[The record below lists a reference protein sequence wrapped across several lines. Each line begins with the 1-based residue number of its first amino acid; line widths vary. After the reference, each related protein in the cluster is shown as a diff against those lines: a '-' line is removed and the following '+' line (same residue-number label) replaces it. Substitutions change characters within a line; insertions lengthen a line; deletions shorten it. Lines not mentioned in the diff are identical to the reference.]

1 MGNRQHFSFFYIIN
15 AFHSVITYQL
25 TSFPKYF
32 YNIYKTEGDL
42 NYMKAFILSSC
53 TYMAEAIAELL
64 LVISF
69 LGKKKKSLLSPLL
82 LLLPLCGLVN
92 NFLFTFIPNVFG
104 WFMTLP
110 MSVLFYCLI
119 LHIPFSSGIFPFLLS
134 YVTYGLIEAITII
147 LLPVSIS
154 ASSSVKNDL
163 LLTCI
168 ICAFCILISLLPLN
182 RLHTFINSGNLIVKL
197 VLSYISM
204 LYLVTIAIS
213 KIDSLNAIAVFP
225 MTVTFMIILL
235 LADIMVLNQ
244 QRTITIQQQDI
255 KDYQTYEPMAH
266 DLISDILGKQHDFNN
281 QMNAIR
287 MLPYTYKDYDSLSDA
302 IANYSTFLEEEF
314 NESELLKINL
324 PVVAGFV
331 FSKIKEA
338 EQKGRLIS
346 VKIKNRS
353 LITPVPEYDLIRILG
368 ILIDNAIEATE
379 PGHTFSLIL
388 DSRNDHVRI
397 QTKNEGGEI
406 SSELRKKMFVRG
418 YSTKTSTEV
427 RTSRGQ
433 GLPNLKKLVDHYN
446 GKIYLDNETF
456 HEHTWICFTVEL

>member
-1 MGNRQHFSFFYIIN
+1 M
-15 AFHSVITYQL
+15 
-25 TSFPKYF
+25 
-32 YNIYKTEGDL
+32 
-42 NYMKAFILSSC
+42 NYMKVFILTSC
-53 TYMAEAIAELL
+53 TYIVETIAELIL
-64 LVISF
+64 ICSF
-69 LGKKKKSLLSPLL
+69 LGKKRRDLLSVAL
-82 LLLPLCGLVN
+82 LLLPVCGIIN
-92 NFLFTFIPNVFG
+92 NLLSIFIPNVFG
-104 WFMTLP
+104 WFLTFPIM
-110 MSVLFYCLI
+110 LFSYSLI
-119 LHIPFSSGIFPFLLS
+119 LHISISTSVFPFMFS

-154 ASSSVKNDL
+154 ASSSIISDL
-163 LLTCI
+163 TLTCI
-168 ICAFCILISLLPLN
+168 IGVICIFISLLPLN
-182 RLHTFINSGNLIVKL
+182 RLHTFINSGKLIAKL

-213 KIDSLNAIAVFP
+213 KIDSLDAIAVFP

-235 LADIMVLNQ
+235 LADIMVLKQ

-368 ILIDNAIEATE
+368 ILIDNAIEASLQLPEEKRMIRIYMDMKNTQLYMSFTNFTATKKQKKIGGRFHTTKGQ
-379 PGHTFSLIL
+379 GHGFGLVRIDDIVERYGGYL
-388 DSRNDHVRI
+388 SRNSEDGAF
-397 QTKNEGGEI
+397 TTEI
-406 SSELRKKMFVRG
+406 L
-418 YSTKTSTEV
+418 
-427 RTSRGQ
+427 
-433 GLPNLKKLVDHYN
+433 LPQ
-446 GKIYLDNETF
+446 E
-456 HEHTWICFTVEL
+456 

>member
-1 MGNRQHFSFFYIIN
+1 MTQ
-15 AFHSVITYQL
+15 
-25 TSFPKYF
+25 
-32 YNIYKTEGDL
+32 
-42 NYMKAFILSSC
+42 MKEHLLSSIPYLFEC
-53 TYMAEAIAELL
+53 CMDLFLIH
-64 LVISF
+64 SF
-69 LGKKKKSLLSPLL
+69 LGKKWKDLCTIRL
-82 LLLPLCGLVN
+82 LLLPAISLLN
-92 NFLFTFIPNVFG
+92 HILSELFPNVFG
-104 WFMTLP
+104 WFIAFP
-110 MSVLFYCLI
+110 ICLI
-119 LHIPFSSGIFPFLLS
+119 TYCIILKAKISDCLFAFMLS
-134 YVTYGLIEAITII
+134 FTLYGLTEGIAVVCMPKNTSSLNSSFIELIGTGII
-147 LLPVSIS
+147 
-154 ASSSVKNDL
+154 A
-163 LLTCI
+163 
-168 ICAFCILISLLPLN
+168 LIFIALSLLPLHRFYN
-182 RLHTFINSGNLIVKL
+182 YVSKGNLTFKL
-197 VLSYISM
+197 ILSYACLLFM
-204 LYLVTIAIS
+204 VAVAIS
-213 KIDSLNAIAVFP
+213 KVDSIDALVVLP
-225 MTVTFMIILL
+225 MTVTFMVILL

-287 MLPYTYKDYDSLSDA
+287 MLPYTYKDYDSLSEA

-388 DSRNDHVRI
+388 DSKNEHIRF

-418 YSTKTSTEV
+418 YSTKTSAEV
-427 RTSRGQ
+427 RTTRGQ
-433 GLPNLKKLVDHYN
+433 GLPNLKELVDHYN

>member
-1 MGNRQHFSFFYIIN
+1 MKTFVISSSTYII
-15 AFHSVITYQL
+15 
-25 TSFPKYF
+25 
-32 YNIYKTEGDL
+32 
-42 NYMKAFILSSC
+42 
-53 TYMAEAIAELL
+53 EAAAELL
-64 LVISF
+64 LISS
-69 LGKKKKSLLSPLL
+69 LIGKKKKDLLSPF
-82 LLLPLCGLVN
+82 LPLIFICGIIN
-92 NFLFTFIPNVFG
+92 NALFIFIPNVLG
-104 WFMTLP
+104 WFLAFP
-110 MSVLFYCLI
+110 ISLI
-119 LHIPFSSGIFPFLLS
+119 TYSIILRIRVSACIFPFLLS
-134 YVTYGLIEAITII
+134 FATCGLIEAITVII
-147 LLPVSIS
+147 FPFAIFTLSDVSTQLVGNCVIFIIS
-154 ASSSVKNDL
+154 
-163 LLTCI
+163 I
-168 ICAFCILISLLPLN
+168 FISLLPLN
-182 RLHTFINSGNLIVKL
+182 KLYLFANKGKLIFKL
-197 VLSYISM
+197 ILSYVSL
-204 LYLVTIAIS
+204 LYIVTVALT
-213 KIDSLNAIAVFP
+213 KIDSIDAIAILP
-225 MTVTFMIILL
+225 MTVTFMVILL

-388 DSRNDHVRI
+388 DSKNEHIRI

-418 YSTKTSTEV
+418 YSTKTSAEV

>member
-1 MGNRQHFSFFYIIN
+1 MKTFVISSSTYII
-15 AFHSVITYQL
+15 
-25 TSFPKYF
+25 
-32 YNIYKTEGDL
+32 
-42 NYMKAFILSSC
+42 
-53 TYMAEAIAELL
+53 EAAAELL
-64 LVISF
+64 LISS
-69 LGKKKKSLLSPLL
+69 LIGKKKKDLLSPF
-82 LLLPLCGLVN
+82 LPLIFICGIIN
-92 NFLFTFIPNVFG
+92 NALFIFIPNVLG
-104 WFMTLP
+104 WFLAFP
-110 MSVLFYCLI
+110 ISLI
-119 LHIPFSSGIFPFLLS
+119 TYSIILRIRVSACIFPFLLS
-134 YVTYGLIEAITII
+134 FATCGLIEAITVII
-147 LLPVSIS
+147 FPFAIFTLSDVSTQLVGNCVIFIIS
-154 ASSSVKNDL
+154 
-163 LLTCI
+163 I
-168 ICAFCILISLLPLN
+168 FISLLPLN
-182 RLHTFINSGNLIVKL
+182 KLYLFANKGKLIFKL
-197 VLSYISM
+197 ILSYVSL
-204 LYLVTIAIS
+204 LYIVTVALT
-213 KIDSLNAIAVFP
+213 KIDSIDAIAILP
-225 MTVTFMIILL
+225 MTVTFMVILL

-388 DSRNDHVRI
+388 DSKNEHIRF

-418 YSTKTSTEV
+418 YSTKTSAEV
-427 RTSRGQ
+427 RTTRGQ

>member
-1 MGNRQHFSFFYIIN
+1 MKTFVISSSTYII
-15 AFHSVITYQL
+15 
-25 TSFPKYF
+25 
-32 YNIYKTEGDL
+32 
-42 NYMKAFILSSC
+42 
-53 TYMAEAIAELL
+53 EAAAELL
-64 LVISF
+64 L
-69 LGKKKKSLLSPLL
+69 PLIFI
-82 LLLPLCGLVN
+82 CGIIN
-92 NFLFTFIPNVFG
+92 NALFIFIPNVLG
-104 WFMTLP
+104 WFLAFP
-110 MSVLFYCLI
+110 ISLI
-119 LHIPFSSGIFPFLLS
+119 TYSIILRIRVSACIFPFLLS
-134 YVTYGLIEAITII
+134 FATCGLIEAITVII
-147 LLPVSIS
+147 FPFAIFTLSDVSTQLVGNCVIFIIS
-154 ASSSVKNDL
+154 
-163 LLTCI
+163 I
-168 ICAFCILISLLPLN
+168 FISLLPLN
-182 RLHTFINSGNLIVKL
+182 KLYLFANKGKLIFKL
-197 VLSYISM
+197 ILSYVSL
-204 LYLVTIAIS
+204 LYIVTVALT
-213 KIDSLNAIAVFP
+213 KIDSIDAIAILP
-225 MTVTFMIILL
+225 MTVTFMVILL

-418 YSTKTSTEV
+418 YSTKTSVEV

-433 GLPNLKKLVDHYN
+433 GLPNLKKLVDYYN

>member
-1 MGNRQHFSFFYIIN
+1 
-15 AFHSVITYQL
+15 
-25 TSFPKYF
+25 
-32 YNIYKTEGDL
+32 
-42 NYMKAFILSSC
+42 MKVFILTSC
-53 TYMAEAIAELL
+53 TYIVETIAELIL
-64 LVISF
+64 ICSF
-69 LGKKKKSLLSPLL
+69 LGKKRRDLLSVAL
-82 LLLPLCGLVN
+82 LLLPVCGIIN
-92 NFLFTFIPNVFG
+92 NLLSIFIPNVFG
-104 WFMTLP
+104 WFLTFP
-110 MSVLFYCLI
+110 VILFSYSCI
-119 LHIPFSSGIFPFLLS
+119 LHTPILTNIFPFLFS
-134 YVTYGLIEAITII
+134 YVGYGLIEAVTAII
-147 LLPVSIS
+147 LPNSMS
-154 ASSSVKNDL
+154 TSSNTTNQLIV
-163 LLTCI
+163 TCV
-168 ICAFCILISLLPLN
+168 ICAICILISLLPLD
-182 RLHTFINSGNLIVKL
+182 RLYNFINSGNLIVKL
-197 VLSYISM
+197 VLSYVFL
-204 LYLVTIAIS
+204 LYLVTIALF
-213 KIDSLNAIAVFP
+213 KIDSIDAIEVLP
-225 MTVTFMIILL
+225 LTMTFMIILL
-235 LADIMVLNQ
+235 VADIMVLNQ

-388 DSRNDHVRI
+388 DSKNEHIRF

-418 YSTKTSTEV
+418 YSTKTSAEV

-433 GLPNLKKLVDHYN
+433 GLPNLKELVDHYN

>member
-1 MGNRQHFSFFYIIN
+1 
-15 AFHSVITYQL
+15 
-25 TSFPKYF
+25 
-32 YNIYKTEGDL
+32 
-42 NYMKAFILSSC
+42 
-53 TYMAEAIAELL
+53 
-64 LVISF
+64 
-69 LGKKKKSLLSPLL
+69 
-82 LLLPLCGLVN
+82 
-92 NFLFTFIPNVFG
+92 
-104 WFMTLP
+104 
-110 MSVLFYCLI
+110 
-119 LHIPFSSGIFPFLLS
+119 
-134 YVTYGLIEAITII
+134 
-147 LLPVSIS
+147 
-154 ASSSVKNDL
+154 
-163 LLTCI
+163 
-168 ICAFCILISLLPLN
+168 
-182 RLHTFINSGNLIVKL
+182 
-197 VLSYISM
+197 
-204 LYLVTIAIS
+204 
-213 KIDSLNAIAVFP
+213 
-225 MTVTFMIILL
+225 MTVTFMVILL

-388 DSRNDHVRI
+388 DSKNEHIRF

-418 YSTKTSTEV
+418 YSTKTSAEV
-427 RTSRGQ
+427 RTTRGQ
-433 GLPNLKKLVDHYN
+433 GLPNLKELVDHYN

>member
-1 MGNRQHFSFFYIIN
+1 MSYTI
-15 AFHSVITYQL
+15 
-25 TSFPKYF
+25 
-32 YNIYKTEGDL
+32 YN
-42 NYMKAFILSSC
+42 
-53 TYMAEAIAELL
+53 
-64 LVISF
+64 
-69 LGKKKKSLLSPLL
+69 
-82 LLLPLCGLVN
+82 
-92 NFLFTFIPNVFG
+92 
-104 WFMTLP
+104 
-110 MSVLFYCLI
+110 
-119 LHIPFSSGIFPFLLS
+119 
-134 YVTYGLIEAITII
+134 LIEALSILVVPRKLLFSENPKGQLIGTSTILLII
-147 LLPVSIS
+147 LLV
-154 ASSSVKNDL
+154 
-163 LLTCI
+163 
-168 ICAFCILISLLPLN
+168 SLLPLHKLYDMVN
-182 RLHTFINSGNLIVKL
+182 KGNLIIRL
-197 VLSYISM
+197 ILSYIA
-204 LYLVTIAIS
+204 LLLLVTVAMSKVDSIDAIAI
-213 KIDSLNAIAVFP
+213 LP
-225 MTVTFMIILL
+225 MTVTFMVILL

-388 DSRNDHVRI
+388 DSKNEHIRI

-418 YSTKTSTEV
+418 YSTKTSAEV

-433 GLPNLKKLVDHYN
+433 GLPNLKELVDHYN

>member
-1 MGNRQHFSFFYIIN
+1 
-15 AFHSVITYQL
+15 
-25 TSFPKYF
+25 
-32 YNIYKTEGDL
+32 
-42 NYMKAFILSSC
+42 MKVFILTSC
-53 TYMAEAIAELL
+53 TYIVETIAELIL
-64 LVISF
+64 ICSL
-69 LGKKKKSLLSPLL
+69 LGKKRRDLLSVAL
-82 LLLPLCGLVN
+82 LLLPVCGIIN
-92 NFLFTFIPNVFG
+92 NLLSIFIPNVFG
-104 WFMTLP
+104 WFLTFP
-110 MSVLFYCLI
+110 VILFSYSYI
-119 LHIPFSSGIFPFLLS
+119 LHTPILTSIFPFLFS
-134 YVTYGLIEAITII
+134 YVGYGLIEAVTAII
-147 LLPVSIS
+147 LPNSMS
-154 ASSSVKNDL
+154 TSSNTTNELIV
-163 LLTCI
+163 TCV
-168 ICAFCILISLLPLN
+168 ICAICILISLLPLD
-182 RLHTFINSGNLIVKL
+182 RLYNFINSGNLIVKL
-197 VLSYISM
+197 VLSYVFL
-204 LYLVTIAIS
+204 LYLVTIALF
-213 KIDSLNAIAVFP
+213 KIDSIDAIQVLP
-225 MTVTFMIILL
+225 LTMTFMVILL
-235 LADIMVLNQ
+235 VADIMVLNQ
-244 QRTITIQQQDI
+244 QRTITVQQQDI

-379 PGHTFSLIL
+379 PGHTFSVIL

-418 YSTKTSTEV
+418 YSTKTSAEV
-427 RTSRGQ
+427 HTSRGQ

>member
-1 MGNRQHFSFFYIIN
+1 M
-15 AFHSVITYQL
+15 
-25 TSFPKYF
+25 
-32 YNIYKTEGDL
+32 
-42 NYMKAFILSSC
+42 
-53 TYMAEAIAELL
+53 
-64 LVISF
+64 
-69 LGKKKKSLLSPLL
+69 
-82 LLLPLCGLVN
+82 
-92 NFLFTFIPNVFG
+92 
-104 WFMTLP
+104 
-110 MSVLFYCLI
+110 
-119 LHIPFSSGIFPFLLS
+119 
-134 YVTYGLIEAITII
+134 IEAVTAII
-147 LLPVSIS
+147 LPNSMS
-154 ASSSVKNDL
+154 TSSNTTNELIV
-163 LLTCI
+163 TCV
-168 ICAFCILISLLPLN
+168 ICAICILISLLPLD
-182 RLHTFINSGNLIVKL
+182 RLYNFINSGNLIVKL
-197 VLSYISM
+197 VLSYVFL
-204 LYLVTIAIS
+204 LYLVTIALF
-213 KIDSLNAIAVFP
+213 KIDSIDAIQVLP
-225 MTVTFMIILL
+225 LTMTFMVILL
-235 LADIMVLNQ
+235 VADIMVLNQ
-244 QRTITIQQQDI
+244 QRTITVQQQDI

-418 YSTKTSTEV
+418 YSTKTSAEV
-427 RTSRGQ
+427 HTSRGQ

>member
-1 MGNRQHFSFFYIIN
+1 
-15 AFHSVITYQL
+15 
-25 TSFPKYF
+25 
-32 YNIYKTEGDL
+32 
-42 NYMKAFILSSC
+42 MKAFILSSC

-154 ASSSVKNDL
+154 VSSSVTNNL
-163 LLTCI
+163 ILTCI
-168 ICAFCILISLLPLN
+168 ICVICIFISLLPLN
-182 RLHTFINSGNLIVKL
+182 RLHTFINSGKLIVKL

-213 KIDSLNAIAVFP
+213 KIDSLDAIAVFP

-235 LADIMVLNQ
+235 LA
-244 QRTITIQQQDI
+244 
-255 KDYQTYEPMAH
+255 
-266 DLISDILGKQHDFNN
+266 DILGKQHDFNN

-368 ILIDNAIEATE
+368 ILIDNAIEATK

-388 DSRNDHVRI
+388 DSKNEHIRI

-418 YSTKTSTEV
+418 YSTKTSAEV

-433 GLPNLKKLVDHYN
+433 GLPNLKELVDHYN

>member
-1 MGNRQHFSFFYIIN
+1 MVHTTITKTSTYSSLCNVKFFYGIVIFNFVWLVAHTINLHIYLQKILNLNYSDTIFSFLISYILYNLLEALAILAVPKKMLMEGN
-15 AFHSVITYQL
+15 SKGQL
-25 TSFPKYF
+25 LGT
-32 YNIYKTEGDL
+32 
-42 NYMKAFILSSC
+42 FIVLALS
-53 TYMAEAIAELL
+53 IG
-64 LVISF
+64 ISF
-69 LGKKKKSLLSPLL
+69 L
-82 LLLPLCGLVN
+82 
-92 NFLFTFIPNVFG
+92 
-104 WFMTLP
+104 
-110 MSVLFYCLI
+110 
-119 LHIPFSSGIFPFLLS
+119 
-134 YVTYGLIEAITII
+134 
-147 LLPVSIS
+147 
-154 ASSSVKNDL
+154 
-163 LLTCI
+163 
-168 ICAFCILISLLPLN
+168 PLN
-182 RLHTFINSGNLIVKL
+182 KFYERVNQGNLIIKL
-197 VLSYISM
+197 IISYIA
-204 LYLVTIAIS
+204 LLLLVTIALS
-213 KIDSLNAIAVFP
+213 KVDSIDAIAILP
-225 MTVTFMIILL
+225 LTVTFMVILL

-418 YSTKTSTEV
+418 YSTKTSAEV

>member
-1 MGNRQHFSFFYIIN
+1 MNITFTLILTYMFEII
-15 AFHSVITYQL
+15 V
-25 TSFPKYF
+25 
-32 YNIYKTEGDL
+32 DL
-42 NYMKAFILSSC
+42 CLMRSLVGRKWREILSKKFFLVPIC
-53 TYMAEAIAELL
+53 AILNFYMELL
-64 LVISF
+64 FPTL
-69 LGKKKKSLLSPLL
+69 
-82 LLLPLCGLVN
+82 
-92 NFLFTFIPNVFG
+92 FG
-104 WFMTLP
+104 WL
-110 MSVLFYCLI
+110 LI
-119 LHIPFSSGIFPFLLS
+119 
-134 YVTYGLIEAITII
+134 
-147 LLPVSIS
+147 
-154 ASSSVKNDL
+154 
-163 LLTCI
+163 LLTCLLTCKKI
-168 ICAFCILISLLPLN
+168 LNINSPNAIFSFLISYILYSLLEALAILTVPKKMLMEGNSKGQLLGTFIVLILSIGISFLPLN
-182 RLHTFINSGNLIVKL
+182 RFYEHVNQGNLIIKL
-197 VLSYISM
+197 IISYIA
-204 LYLVTIAIS
+204 LLLLVTIALS
-213 KIDSLNAIAVFP
+213 KVDSIDAIAILP
-225 MTVTFMIILL
+225 LTVTFMVILL

-287 MLPYTYKDYDSLSDA
+287 MLPYTYKDYDSLSEA
-302 IANYSTFLEEEF
+302 IVNYSTFLEEEF

-331 FSKIKEA
+331 FSKIKET

-379 PGHTFSLIL
+379 PGHSFSLIL
-388 DSRNDHVRI
+388 DSRNEHVRI

-418 YSTKTSTEV
+418 YSTKTSAEA
-427 RTSRGQ
+427 RASRGQ
-433 GLPNLKKLVDHYN
+433 GLPNLKELVDHYN

>member
-1 MGNRQHFSFFYIIN
+1 MLSFTLYG
-15 AFHSVITYQL
+15 L
-25 TSFPKYF
+25 
-32 YNIYKTEGDL
+32 TEGIAVVCMPKNTSSL
-42 NYMKAFILSSC
+42 NSSFIELIG
-53 TYMAEAIAELL
+53 TGIIAL
-64 LVISF
+64 I
-69 LGKKKKSLLSPLL
+69 
-82 LLLPLCGLVN
+82 
-92 NFLFTFIPNVFG
+92 FIA
-104 WFMTLP
+104 L
-110 MSVLFYCLI
+110 
-119 LHIPFSSGIFPFLLS
+119 
-134 YVTYGLIEAITII
+134 
-147 LLPVSIS
+147 
-154 ASSSVKNDL
+154 
-163 LLTCI
+163 
-168 ICAFCILISLLPLN
+168 SLLPLHRFYN
-182 RLHTFINSGNLIVKL
+182 YVSKGNLTFKL
-197 VLSYISM
+197 ILSYACLLFM
-204 LYLVTIAIS
+204 VAVAIS
-213 KIDSLNAIAVFP
+213 KVDSIDALVVLP
-225 MTVTFMIILL
+225 MTVTFMVILL

-388 DSRNDHVRI
+388 DSKKRTHPNSDKERRRGDFFRAAQENVCPWLFYQNVRRS
-397 QTKNEGGEI
+397 THLPRTRSAE
-406 SSELRKKMFVRG
+406 SEKIGRSLQWQNL
-418 YSTKTSTEV
+418 S
-427 RTSRGQ
+427 GQ
-433 GLPNLKKLVDHYN
+433 RDIP
-446 GKIYLDNETF
+446 
-456 HEHTWICFTVEL
+456 

>member
-1 MGNRQHFSFFYIIN
+1 MKTFII
-15 AFHSVITYQL
+15 
-25 TSFPKYF
+25 
-32 YNIYKTEGDL
+32 
-42 NYMKAFILSSC
+42 SSC
-53 TYMAEAIAELL
+53 TYTIEATAELL
-64 LVISF
+64 LVRSF

-82 LLLPLCGLVN
+82 LFLPLCGIAN
-92 NFLFTFIPNVFG
+92 NFFFTFMPNVFG
-104 WFMTLP
+104 WFISLP
-110 MSVLFYCLI
+110 ISLLSYCFI
-119 LHIPFSSGIFPFLLS
+119 IHISFSSGIFPFLFS
-134 YVTYGLIEAITII
+134 YVGYGLIEAVTAII
-147 LLPVSIS
+147 LPNSMS
-154 ASSSVKNDL
+154 TSSNTTNELIV
-163 LLTCI
+163 TCV
-168 ICAFCILISLLPLN
+168 ICAICILISLLPLD
-182 RLHTFINSGNLIVKL
+182 RLYNFINSGNLIVKL
-197 VLSYISM
+197 VLSYVFL
-204 LYLVTIAIS
+204 LYLVSIALF
-213 KIDSLNAIAVFP
+213 KIDSIDAIQVLP
-225 MTVTFMIILL
+225 LTMTFMVILL
-235 LADIMVLNQ
+235 VADIMVLNQ

-388 DSRNDHVRI
+388 DSKNEHIRF

-418 YSTKTSTEV
+418 YSTKTSAEV
-427 RTSRGQ
+427 RTTRGQ

>member
-1 MGNRQHFSFFYIIN
+1 MPWRKTEAPIRFICGIIN
-15 AFHSVITYQL
+15 NAL
-25 TSFPKYF
+25 
-32 YNIYKTEGDL
+32 
-42 NYMKAFILSSC
+42 FI
-53 TYMAEAIAELL
+53 
-64 LVISF
+64 
-69 LGKKKKSLLSPLL
+69 
-82 LLLPLCGLVN
+82 
-92 NFLFTFIPNVFG
+92 FIPNVLG
-104 WFMTLP
+104 WFLAFP
-110 MSVLFYCLI
+110 ISLI
-119 LHIPFSSGIFPFLLS
+119 TYSIILRIRVSACIFPFLLS
-134 YVTYGLIEAITII
+134 FATCGLIEAITVII
-147 LLPVSIS
+147 FPFAIFTLSDVSTQLVGNCVIFIIS
-154 ASSSVKNDL
+154 
-163 LLTCI
+163 I
-168 ICAFCILISLLPLN
+168 FISLLPLN
-182 RLHTFINSGNLIVKL
+182 KLYLFANKGKLIFKL
-197 VLSYISM
+197 ILSYVSL
-204 LYLVTIAIS
+204 LYIVTVALT
-213 KIDSLNAIAVFP
+213 KIDSIDAIAILP
-225 MTVTFMIILL
+225 MTVTFMVILL

-418 YSTKTSTEV
+418 YSTKTSVEV

-433 GLPNLKKLVDHYN
+433 GLPNLKKLVDYYN